1 MVHNVIDGDK
11 LMRVS
16 TGFQEYSLSS
26 IRQASVDAE
35 SSGYDTFSSSE
46 TGHNPY
52 LPLVLAAEH
61 TEKIGLQTSIALAF
75 ARSPMDTAY
84 LAWDLQNLSGG
95 RLTLGLGSQ
104 VRGHIIRRFSMPWS
118 APAPRMREYI
128 LALRHIWNSWQNET
142 KLDFAGDNYSFNLM
156 SPFFNPGPIE
166 NPDINISIA
175 AVNPNMLAVAGELCD
190 GVILHSFNTP
200 KYTKEV
206 IIPSIQKGA
215 LRSGRSIEDIDVS
228 GGGFIVTGSDEEELE
243 QNKLKTKSQIAF
255 YASTRSYSDVMKAHG
270 WHDTHEKLY
279 RMSVNGQW
287 AEMGEHITDDMLD
300 NFAVVGTHDE
310 IVPKIRSTYGD
321 FADSISFSMKNG
333 DEMNDKETLRGI
345 ISGIQ
350 MD

>member
-1 MVHNVIDGDK
+1 M
-11 LMRVS
+11 
-16 TGFQEYSLSS
+16 
-26 IRQASVDAE
+26 
-35 SSGYDTFSSSE
+35 
-46 TGHNPY
+46 
-52 LPLVLAAEH
+52 
-61 TEKIGLQTSIALAF
+61 
-75 ARSPMDTAY
+75 
-84 LAWDLQNLSGG
+84 
-95 RLTLGLGSQ
+95 
-104 VRGHIIRRFSMPWS
+104 
-118 APAPRMREYI
+118 
-128 LALRHIWNSWQNET
+128 
-142 KLDFAGDNYSFNLM
+142 
-156 SPFFNPGPIE
+156 
-166 NPDINISIA
+166 
-175 AVNPNMLAVAGELCD
+175 
-190 GVILHSFNTP
+190 
-200 KYTKEV
+200 YTTEV

-279 RMSVNGQW
+279 RMSVHGQW

-321 FADSISFSMKNG
+321 FADSITFSMKNG
-333 DEMNDKETLRGI
+333 DEINDKETLRGI

>member
-1 MVHNVIDGDK
+1 
-11 LMRVS
+11 MRVS
-16 TGFQEYSLSS
+16 TGFQEYSLSN
-26 IRQASVDAE
+26 IRQAAVDAE

-61 TEKIGLQTSIALAF
+61 TEEIGLQTSIALAF

-95 RLTLGLGSQ
+95 RFTLGLGSQ
-104 VRGHIIRRFSMPWS
+104 VRGHIVRRFSMPWS

-128 LALRHIWNSWQNET
+128 LALRHIWDSWQNGK
-142 KLDFAGDNYSFNLM
+142 KLEFAGDSYSFNLM

-166 NPDINISIA
+166 NPDIRISIA
-175 AVNPNMLAVAGELCD
+175 AVNPNMLAVAGEVCD

-200 KYTKEV
+200 KYTRDV
-206 IIPSIQKGA
+206 IIPNIQRGA
-215 LRSGRSIEDIDVS
+215 LRSGRSVEDIEVS
-228 GGGFIVTGSDEEELE
+228 GGGFIVTGRNEEELE
-243 QNKLKTKSQIAF
+243 QNKSKTKSQIAF

-279 RMSVNGQW
+279 RMSVDGQW
-287 AEMGEHITDDMLD
+287 AEMGDHITDEMLN
-300 NFAVVGTHDE
+300 NFAVVGTYDE

-321 FADSISFSMKNG
+321 FADSINFSMKNG
-333 DEMNDKETLRGI
+333 NEMDGKETLRGI

-350 MD
+350 SD

>member
-1 MVHNVIDGDK
+1 
-11 LMRVS
+11 MRVS
-16 TGFQEYSLSS
+16 TGFQEYSLSN
-26 IRQASVDAE
+26 IREAAVDAE
-35 SSGYDTFSSSE
+35 SSGYDIFSSSE

-61 TEKIGLQTSIALAF
+61 TERIGLQTSIALAF

-95 RLTLGLGSQ
+95 RFTLGLGSQ
-104 VRGHIIRRFSMPWS
+104 VRGHIVRRFSMPWS

-128 LALRHIWNSWQNET
+128 LALKHIWDSWQNGT
-142 KLDFAGDNYSFNLM
+142 KLDYSGDHYSFNLM

-166 NPDINISIA
+166 NPEIKISIA
-175 AVNPNMLAVAGELCD
+175 GVNPNMLAVAGEVCD

-200 KYTKEV
+200 KYTKDV

-215 LRSGRSIEDIDVS
+215 LRSGRSIEDIAVS
-228 GGGFIVTGSDEEELE
+228 GGGFIVTGHDEEELE
-243 QNKLKTKSQIAF
+243 ANKLKTKSQIAF
-255 YASTRSYSDVMKAHG
+255 YASTRSYSDVMKTHG

-287 AEMGEHITDDMLD
+287 SEMGDHISDEMLE
-300 NFAVVGTHDE
+300 NFAVVGAYDE
-310 IVPKIRSTYGD
+310 IVPKIRSTYGE
-321 FADSISFSMKNG
+321 FAESINFSMKGGNKN
-333 DEMNDKETLRGI
+333 NDNRILRDI

-350 MD
+350 AD